1 MLEAPTFTPS
11 VPCCFKEDWAMAT
24 SHDDAPAALCSEKCR
39 WHTRYNRSA
48 MRHRRGTL
56 GNVDA
61 AGNFRINSRERFGMT
76 FGIARR
82 VAGTRAGHGP

>member
-1 MLEAPTFTPS
+1 
-11 VPCCFKEDWAMAT
+11 
-24 SHDDAPAALCSEKCR
+24 
-39 WHTRYNRSA
+39 

-82 VAGTRAGHGP
+82 VAGTRAGHGPWTDAIASGSGASVRRTCWPAGR